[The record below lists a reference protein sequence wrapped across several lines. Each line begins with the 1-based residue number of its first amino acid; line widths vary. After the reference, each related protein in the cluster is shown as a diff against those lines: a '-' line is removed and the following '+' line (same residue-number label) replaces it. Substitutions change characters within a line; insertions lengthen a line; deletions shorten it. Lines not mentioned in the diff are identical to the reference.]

1 MAVRNLRARL
11 ARRFSNRPSVAQ
23 TAAGA
28 QALPATFLRQA
39 WIVGRG
45 LCIYRCEDFA
55 QVPRARRPAAC
66 ALRIPVWSPF
76 ANTGHHCVWAGAAAM
91 VWMWDA
97 DQVAAAKRSAA
108 SPAGAVGMAGLAGLA
123 SKGRVLPETV
133 FHAKK
138 PDGVHQQCCVHGVEL
153 QHWRGGVLR
162 DSYWMPAEDAARG
175 AWFAAGADGDPP
187 AAAVPA
193 RLASTPW
200 ASAAGAGE
208 WLRAHERALAA
219 FGLGVVATLACWQEA
234 RVWKVA
240 AEAAAIAAESDRQ
253 QTSLAPALEARA
265 ELRRRRNRAQALAA
279 LLGSPSQAELMN
291 VADAALPAGVGLHQW
306 RYQRGKLLLTLT
318 GEALDPVAC
327 VEGLSA
333 AFDDVVLGRAQRG
346 GRIDISMTVRQPAPG
361 VES

>member
-1 MAVRNLRARL
+1 M
-11 ARRFSNRPSVAQ
+11 Q

-45 LCIYRCEDFA
+45 LCVYRCEDFA
-55 QVPRARRPAAC
+55 QVPRARRAAAY
-66 ALRIPVWSPF
+66 ALRVPVWSPF
-76 ANTGHHCVWAGAAAM
+76 ANTGHHCVWAGAVAM

-97 DQVAAAKRSAA
+97 DQVAAAQRSAA
-108 SPAGAVGMAGLAGLA
+108 SSAGLAGA
-123 SKGRVLPETV
+123 GKGTSKGRVLPETV

-138 PDGVHQQCCVHGVEL
+138 PDGVHRQHCVHGVEL
-153 QHWRGGVLR
+153 QHWRDGVLR
-162 DSYWMPAEDAARG
+162 DSYWMPAEDPARG
-175 AWFAAGADGDPP
+175 AWFAAGAGGDSP
-187 AAAVPA
+187 ATAVPA

-200 ASAAGAGE
+200 ASAVGAGE

-219 FGLGVVATLACWQEA
+219 CGLGVVATLACWQEA

-240 AEAAAIAAESDRQ
+240 AEAAAIAAESDRRQ
-253 QTSLAPALEARA
+253 ASLAPALDARA

-279 LLGSPSQAELMN
+279 LLDAPSQAELMN
-291 VADAALPAGVGLHQW
+291 TADAALPAGVGLHQW

-318 GEALDPVAC
+318 GDALDPVAC

-333 AFDDVVLGRAQRG
+333 VFDDVALGQAQRG
-346 GRIDISMTVRQPAPG
+346 GRIAVSMTVRQPVPG